1 MDFRRRQS
9 SDLTLFA
16 NAGPAQWMEGAS
28 KGDDRKRMRPIL
40 LFLSAALA
48 AFAEVRTVTLAQVL
62 DLAMTQSAE
71 AALARLDERRA
82 AAAVQAAKDPFYPK
96 IFAGSGLAYSS
107 GFPLSI
113 EGSAPSILES
123 RAIASV
129 YNQPQKMMLEKVRAD
144 QKTAGVAA
152 VMRQENVSYR
162 AALLYVE
169 AGRLA
174 AAVRAAKEQAGTL
187 ERVSETV
194 KARVEAGRE
203 LAIEGRRAQL
213 RNAQARQRTL
223 RLETAQADAE
233 AQLGLLLGMADGDRA
248 RPADPETPIR
258 VAVTSEGEAVVAALQ
273 NSKEIRRLESVV
285 IAKGFERKSHEAA
298 RLPRLDLVAQYGLFS
313 KLNNYDKFFN
323 RFQRHNGQF
332 GVSVQIPLLPSQA
345 SKAQKEMVDG
355 ELAGLRTQ
363 LNAERGRASAQAR
376 KAWAEI
382 AAQETGVEVAN
393 LDLAIAREQT
403 TLLLALLEEGR
414 ATQKQLEEARFTEN
428 EKWMAL
434 FDARFG
440 LDRARLELLKET
452 GTLTAALRN

>member
-1 MDFRRRQS
+1 MRRI
-9 SDLTLFA
+9 F
-16 NAGPAQWMEGAS
+16 
-28 KGDDRKRMRPIL
+28 
-40 LFLSAALA
+40 LFLSAAA
-48 AFAEVRTVTLAQVL
+48 AGFGEVRTVTLAQVL
-62 DLAMTQSAE
+62 ELAMTQSPE
-71 AALARLDERRA
+71 VVLARLDERRA
-82 AAAVQAAKDPFYPK
+82 AAGVQMARDPFFPK

-113 EGSAPSILES
+113 EGSAPSILEA

-129 YNQPQKMMLEKVRAD
+129 FNQPQKMMLEKAKVD

-152 VMRQENVSYR
+152 AMRQEEVGYR
-162 AALLYVE
+162 AAVLYVE

-174 AAVRAAKEQAGTL
+174 AAGRAAGEQTGTL

-203 LAIEGRRAQL
+203 LAIEGRRAAL
-213 RNAQARQRTL
+213 RVAQAKRRAM
-223 RLETAQADAE
+223 RLETSQADAE
-233 AQLGLLLGMADGDRA
+233 AQLALLLGMADGDRA
-248 RPADPETPIR
+248 RPAEPETPVRI
-258 VAVTSEGEAVVAALQ
+258 ALTSEGDAVVAALQ

-285 IAKGFERKSHEAA
+285 IAKGFERRSYEAA

-313 KLNNYDKFFN
+313 KFNNYDKFFN

-355 ELAGLRTQ
+355 DLAGLKTQ

-382 AAQETGVEVAN
+382 TAHETGVEVAN
-393 LDLAIAREQT
+393 LDLQVAREQT

-414 ATQKQLEEARFTEN
+414 ATQKQLEEARFAEN

-452 GTLTAALRN
+452 GTLVAALRN

>member
-1 MDFRRRQS
+1 M
-9 SDLTLFA
+9 
-16 NAGPAQWMEGAS
+16 
-28 KGDDRKRMRPIL
+28 
-40 LFLSAALA
+40 
-48 AFAEVRTVTLAQVL
+48 
-62 DLAMTQSAE
+62 
-71 AALARLDERRA
+71 
-82 AAAVQAAKDPFYPK
+82 
-96 IFAGSGLAYSS
+96 
-107 GFPLSI
+107 
-113 EGSAPSILES
+113 
-123 RAIASV
+123 
-129 YNQPQKMMLEKVRAD
+129 
-144 QKTAGVAA
+144 
-152 VMRQENVSYR
+152 
-162 AALLYVE
+162 
-169 AGRLA
+169 
-174 AAVRAAKEQAGTL
+174 
-187 ERVSETV
+187 
-194 KARVEAGRE
+194 
-203 LAIEGRRAQL
+203 
-213 RNAQARQRTL
+213 
-223 RLETAQADAE
+223 
-233 AQLGLLLGMADGDRA
+233 
-248 RPADPETPIR
+248 
-258 VAVTSEGEAVVAALQ
+258 
-273 NSKEIRRLESVV
+273 ESVV

>member
-1 MDFRRRQS
+1 MRR
-9 SDLTLFA
+9 
-16 NAGPAQWMEGAS
+16 
-28 KGDDRKRMRPIL
+28 IL
-40 LFLSAALA
+40 LFLSAAVA
-48 AFAEVRTVTLAQVL
+48 GFGEVRTVTLAQVL
-62 DLAMTQSAE
+62 DLASAQGAE
-71 AALARLDERRA
+71 AVLARLDQRRA
-82 AAAVQAAKDPFYPK
+82 AAAVQAAKDPFSPK

-129 YNQPQKMMLEKVRAD
+129 FNQPQKMMLEKAKAD
-144 QKTAGVAA
+144 QKTAVVAA
-152 VMRQENVSYR
+152 AMRQEEASYR
-162 AALLYVE
+162 AAVLYVE

-174 AAVRAAKEQAGTL
+174 AAVRAAREQAGTL

-194 KARVEAGRE
+194 KARVEGGRE
-203 LAIEGRRAQL
+203 LAIEGRRAML
-213 RNAQARQRTL
+213 RVAQARQRTL

-233 AQLGLLLGMADGDRA
+233 AQLALLLGLPDGDRA
-248 RPADPETPIR
+248 RPAEQETPIR
-258 VAVTSEGEAVVAALQ
+258 LGITSEGDAVVAALQ

-285 IAKGFERKSHEAA
+285 IAKGFERRSHEAA

-313 KLNNYDKFFN
+313 KFNNYDKFFN

-355 ELAGLRTQ
+355 EVAGLKTQ

-382 AAQETGVEVAN
+382 AAQEAGVEVAN
-393 LDLAIAREQT
+393 LDLQVAREQT

-414 ATQKQLEEARFTEN
+414 ATQKQLEEARFSEN

-452 GTLTAALRN
+452 GTLMAALRN

>member
-1 MDFRRRQS
+1 MRR
-9 SDLTLFA
+9 
-16 NAGPAQWMEGAS
+16 
-28 KGDDRKRMRPIL
+28 IL
-40 LFLSAALA
+40 LFLSAAA
-48 AFAEVRTVTLAQVL
+48 AGFCEVRTVTLAQVL

-82 AAAVQAAKDPFYPK
+82 AAAVQAARDPFYPK

-129 YNQPQKMMLEKVRAD
+129 FNKPQKMMLEKARAD
-144 QKTAGVAA
+144 QNTAGVAA
-152 VMRQENVSYR
+152 AMRQEEVSYR
-162 AALLYVE
+162 AAVLYVE

-174 AAVRAAKEQAGTL
+174 AAVRAAKEQMGTL

-194 KARVEAGRE
+194 KARVDAGRE
-203 LAIEGRRAQL
+203 LAIEGRRAVL
-213 RNAQARQRTL
+213 RNAQAKQRVM
-223 RLETAQADAE
+223 RLETAHADAE
-233 AQLGLLLGMADGDRA
+233 AQLGLLLGMGDGDRA
-248 RPADPETPIR
+248 RPAEPETPIR
-258 VAVTSEGEAVVAALQ
+258 VAVTSEGDAVIAALQ

-285 IAKGFERKSHEAA
+285 IAKGFERRSHEAA

-313 KLNNYDKFFN
+313 KFNNYDKFFN

-332 GVSVQIPLLPSQA
+332 GISIQIPLLPSQT

-355 ELAGLRTQ
+355 ELAGLKTQ
-363 LNAERGRASAQAR
+363 LSAERGRASAQAR

-382 AAQETGVEVAN
+382 AARETGVEVAN
-393 LDLAIAREQT
+393 LDLQVAREQT

-414 ATQKQLEEARFTEN
+414 ATQRQLEEARFAEN

-434 FDARFG
+434 FDGRFG

-452 GTLTAALRN
+452 GTLAAALRN

>member
-1 MDFRRRQS
+1 MQR
-9 SDLTLFA
+9 
-16 NAGPAQWMEGAS
+16 
-28 KGDDRKRMRPIL
+28 
-40 LFLSAALA
+40 LFLFVFAAFAL
-48 AFAEVRTVTLAQVL
+48 FAEVRTVTLPQVL
-62 DLAMTQSAE
+62 ELAMTQSAE
-71 AALARLDERRA
+71 AALARLDQAKAASAVRA
-82 AAAVQAAKDPFYPK
+82 ARDPFFPK

-129 YNQPQKMMLEKVRAD
+129 FNQPQKMMLEKAKAD

-152 VMRQENVSYR
+152 AMRQEEMGYR
-162 AALLYVE
+162 AAVLYVE

-174 AAVRAAKEQAGTL
+174 AAARAAREQSGAL

-203 LAIEGRRAQL
+203 LPIEARRAEL
-213 RNAQARQRTL
+213 RTAQARQRIA
-223 RLETAQADAE
+223 RLDLAQADAE
-233 AQLGLLLGMADGDRA
+233 TQLAILLGMPDGARA
-248 RPADPETPIR
+248 RPAEPETPVR
-258 VAVTSEGEAVVAALQ
+258 VDVKSESDAVVAALQ

-285 IAKGFERKSHEAA
+285 IAKGFERKSHESA

-313 KLNNYDKFFN
+313 RFNNYDKFFN

-345 SKAQKEMVDG
+345 SRAQKEMVDG
-355 ELAGLRTQ
+355 ELAGLKTQ

-382 AAQETGVEVAN
+382 AAQEAGVEVAN
-393 LDLAIAREQT
+393 LDLQVAREQT
-403 TLLLALLEEGR
+403 TLMLALLAEGR
-414 ATQKQLEEARFTEN
+414 ATQKQVEEARFAEN

-452 GTLTAALRN
+452 GTLVATLRN